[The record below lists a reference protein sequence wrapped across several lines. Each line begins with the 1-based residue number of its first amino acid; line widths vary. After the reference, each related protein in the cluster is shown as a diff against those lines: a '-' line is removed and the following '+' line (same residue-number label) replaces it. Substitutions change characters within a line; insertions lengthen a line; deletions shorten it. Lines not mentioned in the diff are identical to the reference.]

1 MKPNLK
7 RITIALV
14 LAALCVFVAA
24 RSNAECGNLQGIRP
38 HASIQPQS
46 WAGQDEYS
54 SASLLL
60 VHDSDDG
67 IVGMWHVTF
76 TAEGNTG
83 TGAPPDGAPIDNALI
98 VWHADGTELMNS
110 GRPAQDGDFCMGI
123 WKKTGR
129 CKYKLNHIAW
139 AGNDTTN
146 APTGIGNPTGPTQI
160 VEEVTLSPDGKH
172 YTGNFTLDAY
182 DTSGN
187 NVAHII
193 GAISGTRITL
203 ETTAGDL
210 L

>member
-1 MKPNLK
+1 MKPNFK
-7 RITIALV
+7 RMTVALV
-14 LAALCVFVAA
+14 LIAVGLFLAA
-24 RSNAECGNLQGIRP
+24 RANAECGNLQRIKP

-46 WAGQDEYS
+46 WSGQDSFS

-76 TAEGNTG
+76 KAEGNTG
-83 TGAPPDGAPIDNALI
+83 AGAPPDGFLIDNALI
-98 VWHADGTELMNS
+98 VWHSDGTELMNS
-110 GRPAQDGDFCMGI
+110 ARPPQDGDFCMGV
-123 WKKTGR
+123 WKRVGESR
-129 CKYKLNHIAW
+129 YKLNHFAW

-146 APTGIGNPTGPTQI
+146 APTGIGNPTGPTRI
-160 VEEVTLSPDGKH
+160 VEEVVLSPDGNH
-172 YTGNFTLDAY
+172 YTGTFTLDAY
-182 DTSGN
+182 DMSGN

-193 GAISGTRITL
+193 GVISGTRITQ